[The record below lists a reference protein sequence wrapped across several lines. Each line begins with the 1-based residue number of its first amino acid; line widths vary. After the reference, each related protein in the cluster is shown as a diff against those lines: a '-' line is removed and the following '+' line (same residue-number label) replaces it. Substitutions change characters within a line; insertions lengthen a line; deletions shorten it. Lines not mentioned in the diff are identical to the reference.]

1 MTNDLDL
8 RIRELVDDVV
18 ASTPVAPVVPTT
30 APQYSA
36 PFGSC
41 ADLSRRPGRGL
52 LVAAVATVGVAALIV
67 GIVFVAH
74 DNPSSRTVSP
84 AAPIVAPYQVDIA
97 SLPTLRFDQESY
109 EVPAGPVRINYVS
122 RGGTHWLA
130 LSDRAFLTEP
140 SSNRQGRSYR
150 QSWCLA
156 PGEYTI
162 YCALPGHHEAGE
174 QATLIAR

>member
-18 ASTPVAPVVPTT
+18 ASTPVAPSFEQLHPSTRPLDDART
-30 APQYSA
+30 
-36 PFGSC
+36 
-41 ADLSRRPGRGL
+41 SRRPGRGL
-52 LVAAVATVGVAALIV
+52 LVAAVATVGVAALIA
-67 GIVFVAH
+67 GIVLVAH
-74 DNPSSRTVSP
+74 DKPSSRTVSP

-130 LSDRAFLTEP
+130 IVGPGFPDRTILE
-140 SSNRQGRSYR
+140 SSGEIVSTVVD
-150 QSWCLA
+150 LA